1 NPLEVDPN
9 GNFQP
14 FFAFPTTPGGDAV
27 FSLFPFPN
35 NPGGIYGANTFTELL
50 PASAH
55 GKVIS
60 GKFDANFHI
69 HGRQQSLTNR
79 YNYTDDRRFIP
90 ATGGAIFSTLEPHIR
105 TQNNS
110 FFFNSELSGANST
123 RPVFNQV
130 RLSYGRTRLKFLEV
144 RDHNFQLPSTLAGGA
159 PFLLNAPLLENFTLP
174 DASGQTPQPN
184 RGPVI
189 YLATPG
195 QTVQNSNML
204 GPVGQTSRLGAVGQV
219 NIAGFSPV
227 GVDVFNFPQRRVNNT
242 YQVADELTMRA
253 GRHAWVFGVYTRR
266 SELNSEL
273 PRIPRPLVT
282 FSGSPEPNVPDDP
295 NAPLT
300 FTGRFFRPETFAA
313 ASAPSGFYQTLA
325 LRGEQSINLRFY
337 QLDFYA
343 QDTFRLRPTLA
354 LSYGLRYEYNT
365 PVREVNRKI
374 ESTFNDPLL
383 SFVPGLQRFIG
394 GRTSI
399 FAPDRNNFAPR
410 VSLAW
415 SPNLFGRDRRT

>member
-1 NPLEVDPN
+1 
-9 GNFQP
+9 
-14 FFAFPTTPGGDAV
+14 
-27 FSLFPFPN
+27 
-35 NPGGIYGANTFTELL
+35 NTFTEVL
-50 PASAH
+50 PASAQ

-60 GKFDANFHI
+60 GKFDATFHLF
-69 HGRQQSLTNR
+69 GRQHSLTNR
-79 YNYTDDRRFIP
+79 YNFTDDWRFIP
-90 ATGGAIFSTLEPHIR
+90 VTGGALFSSLEPRIR

-110 FFFNSELSGANST
+110 FFLNTELSGANST
-123 RPVFNQV
+123 RPIFNQV
-130 RLSYGRTRLKFLEV
+130 RLSYGRTRLNFQEV
-144 RDHNFQLPSTLAGGA
+144 RDPNFELPNTLVPGA

-174 DASGQTPQPN
+174 DFSGPTIQPN
-184 RGPVI
+184 TGPVI
-189 YLATPG
+189 YFAPPG
-195 QTVQNSNML
+195 VTVQTASML
-204 GPVGQTSRLGAVGQV
+204 GPLGQTPRLGSVGQV

-227 GVDVFNFPQRRVNNT
+227 SVDVFNFPQRRVNNT

-253 GRHAWVFGVYTRR
+253 GRHAWVFGVDTRR

-273 PRIPRPLVT
+273 PRIARPLVT
-282 FSGSPEPNVPDDP
+282 FSGAPELNVPDDP